1 MLVSA
6 KRVNATNHGI
16 KKITFRDAPKLSST
30 VMEKNMANF
39 IHFVTDIINLMF
51 IIFMQILN
59 SESFSSFEI
68 SLTLAL

>member
-6 KRVNATNHGI
+6 KRVNAPNHGI
-16 KKITFRDAPKLSST
+16 KEMTFQDAPKLSST
-30 VMEKNMANF
+30 VMENNMATF
-39 IHFVTDIINLMF
+39 IHVITDITNLMF

-59 SESFSSFEI
+59 SESFFSFEI